1 MKLKFINKGNDFELP
16 EKPLTVRDDRE
27 IIGYM
32 SKQDK
37 ELPASIKTIIE
48 FTETVYRV
56 LHKIDDTVTRE
67 IIEDNLTTE
76 EIGVLY
82 ALFRSRYNVM
92 CDCPFCGKQYPYSKL
107 FEKKNDDGKVA
118 DTNFQ
123 EPPIN
128 PGTTGMS

>member
-1 MKLKFINKGNDFELP
+1 MKLKIVNNNADFELP

-27 IIGYM
+27 IITFM

-37 ELPASIKTIIE
+37 ELTSNVKTIIE

-56 LHKIDDTVTRE
+56 LLKVDKNITRE
-67 IIEDNLTTE
+67 LIEDNLTTE

-92 CDCPFCGKQYPYSKL
+92 CDCPFCGKQFPYNKI
-107 FEKKNDDGKVA
+107 FEKKDQVA
-118 DTNFQ
+118 DKNFRQ
-123 EPPIN
+123 TPVN
-128 PGTTGMS
+128 PDTTVMS